1 MIHGLQR
8 VPSCPRYA
16 KGNLVVQ
23 DMQRVPIVQ
32 DLQRVPS
39 GPRHAPVPSGFGVR
53 ANMTKKWKH
62 EDKLG
67 F

>member
-1 MIHGLQR
+1 MVLCRQR

-39 GPRHAPVPSGFGVR
+39 GPRHAPVPSGFGQGQAR
-53 ANMTKKWKH
+53 F
-62 EDKLG
+62 LIG
-67 F
+67 